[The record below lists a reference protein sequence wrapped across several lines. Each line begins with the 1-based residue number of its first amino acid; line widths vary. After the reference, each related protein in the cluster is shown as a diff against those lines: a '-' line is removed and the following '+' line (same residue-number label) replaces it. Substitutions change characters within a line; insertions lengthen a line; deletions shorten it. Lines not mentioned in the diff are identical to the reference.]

1 MPDLITQLQYNDP
14 ITIIMRKGTDD
25 DPYKDRADSL
35 VVQSNGMITLL
46 EIPSITERVHIS
58 GMVEIDQEV
67 YEKRPRLAP
76 NEFLVN
82 YSIGSIQVHESLI
95 GKAILCRYKGR
106 GLILYPASRIY
117 ALVSRNPDVVVT
129 LQDYIDEIE
138 RKLAENNQLIGRVEE
153 LISETRL
160 VIEESQKSTDNA
172 NRAADEADRARD
184 LALDAYK
191 TTKLAF
197 KTAVADMKE
206 LYATYPHPEVGWT
219 VQTYKDGKRYR
230 YDGNDWVLIDIFGE
244 NIQPVSE
251 YKDGLMSVAE
261 HLKLKSFPSTLNE
274 RVIVIYLDGVLEF
287 GVQQQI
293 IPFLYDG
300 ELLSVNAVCKVSG
313 DTETLINIEKSRN
326 FMDWTGVLDKKLHFK
341 ALEYADDKTATI
353 KTKTVNKGD
362 MFRVN
367 VEDLGI
373 NVQSMSIYLVIRTK

>member
-46 EIPSITERVHIS
+46 EIPSITDRVHIS

-117 ALVSRNPDVVVT
+117 ALVSRNPDIVVT

-313 DTETLINIEKSRN
+313 DTETFINIEKSRN

>member
-160 VIEESQKSTDNA
+160 VIDESQKSTDNA

-300 ELLSVNAVCKVSG
+300 ELVSVNAVCKVSG
-313 DTETLINIEKSRN
+313 DTETFINIEKSRN
-326 FMDWTGVLDKKLHFK
+326 FMDWTGILDKKLHFK
-341 ALEYADDKTATI
+341 ALEYADDKTATF

-373 NVQSMSIYLVIRTK
+373 NVQSMSVYLVIRTK

>member
-1 MPDLITQLQYNDP
+1 M
-14 ITIIMRKGTDD
+14 
-25 DPYKDRADSL
+25 
-35 VVQSNGMITLL
+35 
-46 EIPSITERVHIS
+46 
-58 GMVEIDQEV
+58 
-67 YEKRPRLAP
+67 
-76 NEFLVN
+76 
-82 YSIGSIQVHESLI
+82 
-95 GKAILCRYKGR
+95 
-106 GLILYPASRIY
+106 
-117 ALVSRNPDVVVT
+117 
-129 LQDYIDEIE
+129 
-138 RKLAENNQLIGRVEE
+138 
-153 LISETRL
+153 
-160 VIEESQKSTDNA
+160 
-172 NRAADEADRARD
+172 
-184 LALDAYK
+184 ALDAYK

-300 ELLSVNAVCKVSG
+300 ELVSVNAVCKVSG
-313 DTETLINIEKSRN
+313 DTETFINIEKSRN
-326 FMDWTGVLDKKLHFK
+326 FMDWTGILDKKLHFK
-341 ALEYADDKTATI
+341 ALEYADDKTATF

-373 NVQSMSIYLVIRTK
+373 NVQSMSVYLVIRTK

>member
-160 VIEESQKSTDNA
+160 VIDESQNLRITPT
-172 NRAADEADRARD
+172 EPP
-184 LALDAYK
+184 
-191 TTKLAF
+191 
-197 KTAVADMKE
+197 MKRTE
-206 LYATYPHPEVGWT
+206 PEIWP
-219 VQTYKDGKRYR
+219 
-230 YDGNDWVLIDIFGE
+230 W
-244 NIQPVSE
+244 
-251 YKDGLMSVAE
+251 M
-261 HLKLKSFPSTLNE
+261 
-274 RVIVIYLDGVLEF
+274 
-287 GVQQQI
+287 
-293 IPFLYDG
+293 
-300 ELLSVNAVCKVSG
+300 
-313 DTETLINIEKSRN
+313 
-326 FMDWTGVLDKKLHFK
+326 
-341 ALEYADDKTATI
+341 
-353 KTKTVNKGD
+353 
-362 MFRVN
+362 
-367 VEDLGI
+367 
-373 NVQSMSIYLVIRTK
+373 RTKRPS